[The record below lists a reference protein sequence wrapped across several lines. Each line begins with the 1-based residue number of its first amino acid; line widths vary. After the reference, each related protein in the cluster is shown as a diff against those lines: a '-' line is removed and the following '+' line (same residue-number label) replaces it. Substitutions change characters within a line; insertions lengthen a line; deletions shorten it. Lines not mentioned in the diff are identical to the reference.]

1 MLFITVLVFISICDQ
16 QRVEGSILN
25 ITSEE
30 KKLET
35 NSSFKIFQKKILILK
50 T

>member
-1 MLFITVLVFISICDQ
+1 MLFITVLGFHLICDQ
-16 QRVEGSILN
+16 QKVEGSILN
-25 ITSEE
+25 IASEE
-30 KKLET
+30 KKLKT

>member
-1 MLFITVLVFISICDQ
+1 MLFITVLIFISICDQ
-16 QRVEGSILN
+16 QRVERSILN

-30 KKLET
+30 KKLKT